1 MSTTNVLS
9 INNFLFTVY
18 EIMLQVGIVGLPN
31 VGKST
36 LFNALTAQQ
45 AALAANYP
53 FATIEP
59 NIGIVTV
66 PDERLPRLSEI
77 YKSEKVLPATVEFV
91 DIAGLVRGASKGEG
105 LGNQFLA
112 NIRET
117 DAVIQVARCFEDEN
131 VHHVEG
137 SVDPIRDI
145 ETIQI
150 ELALADMAS
159 VERRIEKTAK
169 TAKSG
174 DKVAKRELEVLQKLL
189 PVLEEGHAARTAGL
203 NEDDKKTAK
212 NFFLLTMKPTIYAVN
227 VDEATLSDP
236 GSNAQVQAVM
246 ERAEKESAETV
257 VICAKLEEELTTLDE
272 SERMEYLN
280 ELGVSSS
287 GVDQMV
293 KSAYRLLGL
302 MSFLT
307 AGPKETRAWTIPVG
321 TKAPKAAGE
330 IHSDIERGFIRAEI
344 VSYDTLIE
352 LGSEQAVKDKG
363 KMRSEGKEYIMR
375 EGDVVNFRFNV

>member
-1 MSTTNVLS
+1 
-9 INNFLFTVY
+9 
-18 EIMLQVGIVGLPN
+18 MLQVGIVGLPN

-59 NIGIVTV
+59 NVGIVQV
-66 PDERLPRLSEI
+66 PDERLPELAKI
-77 YKSEKVLPATVEFV
+77 YGSQKIIAATVEFV

-117 DAVIQVARCFEDEN
+117 DAVVQVARCFEDEN

-150 ELALADMAS
+150 ELALADLAS
-159 VERRIEKTAK
+159 VEKRVEKAQRM
-169 TAKSG
+169 AKSG
-174 DKVAKRELEVLQKLL
+174 DKEAKKDLAVLEKLL
-189 PVLEEGHAARTAGL
+189 PVLEEGRPARTAEL
-203 NEDDKKTAK
+203 NEDEAK
-212 NFFLLTMKPTIYAVN
+212 HAKGFFLLTSKPTIYAAN
-227 VDEATLSDP
+227 VDEETLAAP
-236 GSNAQVQAVM
+236 ESNPYVKAVM
-246 ERAEKESAETV
+246 DHAEKEGAETV
-257 VICAKLEEELTTLDE
+257 VICARLEEELVSLDE
-272 SERMEYLN
+272 AERLEYLN
-280 ELGVSSS
+280 DLGVTSS
-287 GVDQMV
+287 GVDKMIR
-293 KSAYRLLGL
+293 SAYRLLGL

-307 AGPKETRAWTIPVG
+307 AGPKEVHAWTIPIG

-344 VSYDTLIE
+344 VSYATLVE
-352 LGSEQAVKDKG
+352 LGSEQAAKEKG
-363 KMRSEGKEYIMR
+363 QLRSEGKEYVMQ